1 MTAPLAG
8 FARAPQLTR
17 RSMAKAVR
25 RGLAP
30 LRAAAPT
37 RLSDWAQR
45 AFYLSGEGSHTQG
58 QWDAYPFQIAPLDWM
73 GDDAIEE
80 LDVKK
85 SKRVG
90 YTKML
95 LALVAFNASHRRRK
109 QALWQPTDDDRDSFV
124 KSEVDPMLRDVK
136 ALRKVRFRNA
146 GEDTIKLKTFA
157 GSVLHLLGGKA
168 ARAYRRITV
177 AASLLDELD
186 GFDRKIEGSS
196 DPVTLARGR
205 LEGAPFPKLVCGSTP
220 RVKGL
225 SHIDHRYSQA
235 QARMR
240 CHITCPHCGVDH
252 PLIWGG
258 KNLPHGFKWDAGQ
271 PETVRHVC
279 PHCRESITQ
288 ADYLRGWRE
297 WVWVDELGRYRYG
310 TDRVWRDGDG
320 QPCPTPRHVGAHL
333 WAAYS
338 PQRTWEDIVREFLDA
353 HAKLKAGDDGP
364 MQGFVNETLGEVWE
378 VTGDRTD
385 THELMARG
393 EPYQLGTVPR
403 NALVLVAGVDVQDN
417 RFEAVVWG
425 FGRGEEMWV
434 VDHQVLAANPADPRD
449 WAKLDAYLMTR
460 FPQVAVPGATLGI
473 EAVAIDTGGHFTH
486 EVYNYARLRE
496 ARRVFAVQG
505 SKTQGKPIKGRS
517 KRQDVNVAGTI
528 LKGGVKLWEVGTDT
542 AKDLIFGR
550 LRNEGHG
557 PGCMHYPQ
565 GLPLE
570 FFEQLTAEIRVK
582 QRTATGEQYRWVPR
596 RARNEVLDCTVYAVF
611 AAQALDLHR
620 YTEAMWNRLEAMVQ
634 PEPDLFAAERA
645 DLQPS
650 STTEADP
657 EAPARP
663 TSPGAW
669 TSTPKPPPP
678 RAAPAQPSTSTR
690 PIPSTG
696 RQFTRQW

>member
-1 MTAPLAG
+1 MTASAAG
-8 FARAPQLTR
+8 SARAPVITR
-17 RSMAKAVR
+17 QSIARSLR

-30 LRAAAPT
+30 LRAAAPI

-45 AFYLSGEGSHTQG
+45 EFYLSSEGSHTQG
-58 QWDAYPFQIAPLDWM
+58 QWDAYPFQTAPLDWM
-73 GDDAIEE
+73 GDDGIAE
-80 LDVKK
+80 LSVKK

-95 LALVAFNASHRRRK
+95 LALVAFNAAHRRRK

-124 KSEVDPMLRDVK
+124 KSELDPMLRDVR
-136 ALRKVRFRNA
+136 ALRRVRFTRA
-146 GEDTIKLKTFA
+146 GQDTIKLKTFA

-186 GFDRKIEGSS
+186 GFDRKVEGSS

-225 SHIDHRYSQA
+225 SHIDHRHSEA

-240 CHITCPHCGVDH
+240 CHIVCPHCGVDH

-258 KNLPHGFKWDAGQ
+258 KNIAHGFKWDSGQ

-288 ADYLRGWRE
+288 ADYLRVWRE
-297 WVWVDELGRYRYG
+297 WVWVDELERYRYG

-320 QPCPTPRHVGAHL
+320 EPCPAPAHVGVHL

-338 PQRTWEDIVREFLDA
+338 PQRTWEDIVREFLEA
-353 HAKLKAGDDGP
+353 REKLKTGDDGP

-378 VTGDRTD
+378 VTGDRAD

-393 EPYQLGTVPR
+393 QPYQLGSVPPG
-403 NALVLVAGVDVQDN
+403 ALVLVAGVDVQDN
-417 RFEAVVWG
+417 RFEVMVWG
-425 FGRGEEMWV
+425 IGRGEEMWV

-449 WAKLDAYLMTR
+449 WAKLDAYLQSR
-460 FPQVAVPGATLGI
+460 FPQMAVRGGTLRI
-473 EAVAIDTGGHFTH
+473 EATAIDTGGHFTH
-486 EVYNYARLRE
+486 EVYNFARLRE
-496 ARRVFAVQG
+496 SRRIFAIQG

-517 KRQDVNVAGTI
+517 KRQDVNVAGTV

-542 AKDLIFGR
+542 AKDLLFGR
-550 LRNEGHG
+550 LRNEGEG
-557 PGCMHYPQ
+557 PGCVHYPQ

-582 QRTATGEQYRWVPR
+582 QRTATGEQYRWVKR
-596 RARNEVLDCTVYAVF
+596 RARNEVLDCTVYAMF

-620 YTEAMWNRLEAMVQ
+620 YTEAMWDRLEAMVQ
-634 PEPDLFAAERA
+634 PEPDLFAGDAVA
-645 DLQPS
+645 DLPVQPTAS
-650 STTEADP
+650 AATTP
-657 EAPARP
+657 
-663 TSPGAW
+663 SPGAW
-669 TSTPKPPPP
+669 TG
-678 RAAPAQPSTSTR
+678 APANAPPSPRPVVVQPTATPRTS
-690 PIPSTG
+690 PPMAK
-696 RQFTRQW
+696 QFPRQW